1 MTPIA
6 TITTAGNA
14 IPAPANPRCAGC
26 TSFRAMAPILDTVR
40 GVSVRLGECSR
51 QGRLSGAEDS
61 CAHHTPRA

>member
-6 TITTAGNA
+6 TITAAGTA
-14 IPAPANPRCAGC
+14 IPAPTDPRCAC
-26 TSFRAMAPILDTVR
+26 CASFRAMAPILDMVR

-61 CAHHTPRA
+61 CAHHTPRV